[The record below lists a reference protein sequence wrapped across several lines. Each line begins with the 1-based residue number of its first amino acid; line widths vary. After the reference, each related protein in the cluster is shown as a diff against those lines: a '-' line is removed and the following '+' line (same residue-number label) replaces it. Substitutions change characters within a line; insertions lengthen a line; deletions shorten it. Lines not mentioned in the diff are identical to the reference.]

1 MQALAYHYISE
12 AEYLELEEDS
22 LEKHEYFDG
31 EIFAMA
37 GATADHNVLAANTIS
52 SIHSQMRGKR
62 CRVVGSDQRVKVL
75 EEGLY
80 TYPDAVVYC
89 PPFQFDSIKKTT
101 LLNPVVIIEVLSS
114 STADYDKGKKF
125 DSYKKIESLRDYI
138 LISQDEM
145 RVEHFHRNE
154 RDEWVHDAQSTASS
168 AITLV
173 SIDCVLPL
181 ADVYDGIEVSTNS
194 LRAPFSE
201 DDDLGSATSSDI

>member
-12 AEYLELEEDS
+12 EEYLELEEES

-37 GATADHNVLAANTIS
+37 GGTAEHNVLGANVIVS
-52 SIHSQMRGKR
+52 LGSQLRGKP
-62 CRVVGSDQRVKVL
+62 CRVATSDQRVKVSA
-75 EEGLY
+75 EGLY

-101 LLNPVVIIEVLSS
+101 LLNPVVIIEVLSA

-125 DSYKKIESLRDYI
+125 DSYKKIESLRDYV

-154 RDEWVHDAQSTASS
+154 RDEWIHDAQSTASS
-168 AITLV
+168 AITLA

-181 ADVYDGIEVSTNS
+181 ADVYDGIEVPTNS
-194 LRAPFSE
+194 LRAPFSDE
-201 DDDLGSATSSDI
+201 DDFGSATSSDI